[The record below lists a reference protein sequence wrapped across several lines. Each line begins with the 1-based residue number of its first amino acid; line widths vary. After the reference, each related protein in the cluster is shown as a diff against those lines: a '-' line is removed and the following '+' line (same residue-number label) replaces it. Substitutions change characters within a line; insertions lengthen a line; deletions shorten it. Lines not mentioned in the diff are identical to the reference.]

1 LSIKKERIEINFCK
15 QFLLNNGFN
24 ECDNYFELKKLKL
37 KIRVQ
42 YDEIIVDNLCNQNYT
57 LPLNRYA
64 LIGFLFH
71 FHILNIDYKYPNEIK
86 NSI

>member
-1 LSIKKERIEINFCK
+1 MSVKNQRIEMNFCK
-15 QFLLNNGFN
+15 TFLASNGFN
-24 ECDNYFELKKLKL
+24 EIDNHFELKKLKL
-37 KIRVQ
+37 KILIN
-42 YDEIIVDNLCNQNYT
+42 YDEIIVDNLCNQNYV
-57 LPLNRYA
+57 LPLSRYT